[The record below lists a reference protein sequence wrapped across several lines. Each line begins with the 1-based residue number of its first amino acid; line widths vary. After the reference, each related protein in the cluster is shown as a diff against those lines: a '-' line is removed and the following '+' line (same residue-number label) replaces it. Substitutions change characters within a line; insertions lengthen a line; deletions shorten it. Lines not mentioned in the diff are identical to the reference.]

1 MEFTEQTLHFEADYD
16 GEVVATLISLK
27 TKVQGR
33 AVLYVHGYTDYFFQ
47 EHVAK
52 WFVGRGVNFYAVD
65 LRKYG
70 RSLREGQHP
79 NFCMSLEEYYDD
91 ITASLHIVAE
101 DGNHD
106 ITLMGHSTGGLITAL
121 YADNGSARDLIS
133 RLVLNSPFFEFNT
146 TSVKNNVIIPVATL
160 LSRIFP
166 FLHSKPELSPHYARS
181 VHRDYYGEW
190 SFDTT
195 WKPIE
200 GFPLYFSW
208 LAAVRKGQSRVRRG
222 LNIGVPVLVLCSA
235 RSHMSEEWDDRYMTS
250 DGVLNVEHIA
260 RDAVKLGP
268 NVVLVRIES
277 GMHDLFLS
285 SDGVRGKV
293 FDAIAAFMT
302 TDR

>member
-1 MEFTEQTLHFEADYD
+1 MKFTEQTLHFEADYD

-27 TKVQGR
+27 THVQGR

-47 EHVAK
+47 EHLAE
-52 WFVGRGVNFYAVD
+52 WFVERGVNFYAVD

-79 NFCMSLEEYYDD
+79 NFCMSLDEYYDD
-91 ITASLHIVAE
+91 ITASLHVIAE

-106 ITLMGHSTGGLITAL
+106 ITLMGHSTGGLITSL

-146 TSVKNNVIIPVATL
+146 TSFKNNVIIPVATL

-166 FLHSKPELSPHYARS
+166 FLYSKPELSPHYVRS
-181 VHRDYYGEW
+181 VHSDYHGEW
-190 SFDTT
+190 SFNTT

-208 LAAVRKGQSRVRRG
+208 LAAVRKGQRRVRQG
-222 LNIGVPVLVLCSA
+222 LNIRVPVLVLCSTK
-235 RSHMSEEWDDRYMTS
+235 SHMSEEWDDRYMTS
-250 DGVLNVEHIA
+250 DGVLNVEHIS
-260 RDAVKLGP
+260 RDAVKLGL

-285 SDGVRGKV
+285 SAEVRGKA
-293 FDAIAAFMT
+293 FDAIATFMT